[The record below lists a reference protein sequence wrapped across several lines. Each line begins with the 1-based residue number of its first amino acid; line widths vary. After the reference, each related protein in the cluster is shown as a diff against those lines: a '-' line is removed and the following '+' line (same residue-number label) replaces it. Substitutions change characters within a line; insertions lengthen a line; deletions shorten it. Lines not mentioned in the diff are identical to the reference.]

1 MTLLPKSK
9 GRLATASSW
18 GCWLDRLPFAPSLP
32 ATMCE
37 QEHVGQTRVCM
48 KGSQYQLSTI
58 SVKVR
63 FQALWYANSMN
74 ADTKQLLHC
83 TNLNVFGFFWIFPF
97 LFGNQGV
104 ACLGH
109 TWWLKRDHTCGLFQ
123 GHRSWLGSKLAKY
136 RAPRNS
142 AKFREWSRVQD
153 LLLLGKHDQ
162 ICMIRFVFSYSE
174 RVVNRSLDI
183 VLISFR

>member
-9 GRLATASSW
+9 GRLATAISW

-32 ATMCE
+32 ETMCQ

-63 FQALWYANSMN
+63 FQALFYANAMN

-83 TNLNVFGFFWIFPF
+83 THLNAFVFWGYFRSCLAIKALFVWGIPGGFW
-97 LFGNQGV
+97 
-104 ACLGH
+104 
-109 TWWLKRDHTCGLFQ
+109 DHTCGLFR

-142 AKFREWSRVQD
+142 GKFREWSRVQD

-162 ICMIRFVFSYSE
+162 ICMIRFVFSHSE

-183 VLISFR
+183 VLILVP